1 MVYAP
6 ESRTP
11 LQTVLRFTNSRWGK
25 GRRRQPRTITLMGV
39 DAEFTRFPRT
49 ALSRDRQTRGGS
61 RFTRVPPRIP
71 AQEECLV
78 SHTRIAALVA
88 VFLICCLLSPV
99 EGMRVREDAT
109 AWVSA
114 SVRLAQPQ
122 PGPGS
127 SLPASANPLRSCET
141 RIEQTTHRAPTA
153 AIVGASYTAGV
164 GPDNPEQSWA
174 VQLTREL
181 HWNAVVYGVSGA
193 GFANS
198 GLGATGSMSGLLKAE
213 DLPRL
218 NPALVIVQAGFNDN
232 GVPEAV
238 EASRVRAVI
247 NQIRAAAPNARV
259 ALLTTF
265 SFTADGTPALRAT
278 DQTIIAAARAAD
290 HGVIVMDPLAGRWQ
304 FERASD
310 GLHPTAAGD
319 QWIAH
324 RVAAILAA
332 TNIRAART
340 DGASPAVCDAAVGA
354 GGTPAA

>member
-1 MVYAP
+1 M
-6 ESRTP
+6 S
-11 LQTVLRFTNSRWGK
+11 
-25 GRRRQPRTITLMGV
+25 V
-39 DAEFTRFPRT
+39 DAEFTRFPRI

-71 AQEECLV
+71 AQEECIV
-78 SHTRIAALVA
+78 SHTRITAFVA
-88 VFLICCLLSPV
+88 FSLICCLLSPAGV
-99 EGMRVREDAT
+99 MRVREDAT
-109 AWVSA
+109 AWVSSA
-114 SVRLAQPQ
+114 VRFAQPQ
-122 PGPGS
+122 PGPDS
-127 SLPASANPLRSCET
+127 SLPASASPLRGCET

-181 HWNAVVYGVSGA
+181 RWNAVVYGVSGA

-198 GLGATGSMSGLLKAE
+198 GLGATGSMSGLLAAE

-232 GVPEAV
+232 GVPQAV

-247 NQIRAAAPNARV
+247 DQIRAAAPNARV

-278 DQTIIAAARAAD
+278 DQTIVAAARAAD
-290 HGVIVMDPLAGRWQ
+290 PGVIVMDPLAGRWQ

-324 RVAAILAA
+324 RVAAILAS
-332 TNIRAART
+332 TNIRAARA
-340 DGASPAVCDAAVGA
+340 GGPSPTVCDAAVGA
-354 GGTPAA
+354 DGTPDA